1 MKISVIICTKNR
13 VQELINCIESVIA
26 QSVSPDEII
35 IVDASDTEKAYL
47 KIKEEFHQESR
58 FKYIRSTFPIGLSAD
73 RNKGVRN
80 SSGDI
85 ILFLDDDTMLDKDFI
100 KKIVEVFEKDSEK
113 KIGGVMGNV
122 VNADRPKTFR
132 KKLRANL
139 HVLLTRIFLLPI
151 VGNGRFRASGA
162 PTFVLDST
170 ETRDVE
176 FLSGCCM
183 AYRREVFRDLKF
195 DDDFPELYTDDE
207 DVSYRVSQKYRNV
220 YTPYAKL
227 VHLQSPVG
235 SASARRA
242 RPYTRAKKTVES
254 RYYLLKKNFPRTVKH
269 TLAFWWSVIGMLV
282 QAMLLRDEQFFKGV
296 ISGVSGTKGIGI
308 RLASCNAYPKR

>member
-13 VQELINCIESVIA
+13 VQELIDCIRSVVA
-26 QSVSPDEII
+26 QSVSPHEVI
-35 IVDASDTEKAYL
+35 IVDANDKDQAYL
-47 KIKEEFHQESR
+47 KIKEKFPRDSKLE
-58 FKYIRSTFPIGLSAD
+58 YIRSTGSCGLSAD

-85 ILFLDDDTMLDKDFI
+85 ILFLDDDTVLDRDFI
-100 KKIVEVFEKDSEK
+100 KKIIEVFEKDFEK
-113 KIGGVMGNV
+113 RIGGVMGNI
-122 VNADRPKTFR
+122 VNINRPATT
-132 KKLRANL
+132 LRRLYTNL
-139 HVLLTRIFLLPI
+139 HLVVSHVFLLPI

-162 PTFVLDST
+162 PTFVFGST
-170 ETRDVE
+170 EMRDVE

-207 DVSYRVSQKYRNV
+207 DVPYRVSQKYRNV

-269 TLAFWWSVIGMLV
+269 TVAFWWSVIGMLV

-296 ISGVSGTKGIGI
+296 ISGISGTKGIGI